1 MTQDVLQ
8 QYSAAAELLDAQ
20 DVMATPAEL
29 HGVLCGMLCGGAP
42 LRRDAWLQEFNE
54 LVNDGVASAWTVT
67 NVAPASQKASKNCS
81 GGSTMRW
88 TSRITDGLRPASART
103 IEGPYDRFGTK

>member
-42 LRRDAWLQEFNE
+42 LRRDAWLAMAQLAEQR
-54 LVNDGVASAWTVT
+54 NDVAAAT
-67 NVAPASQKASKNCS
+67 AAYREA
-81 GGSTMRW
+81 
-88 TSRITDGLRPASART
+88 AR
-103 IEGPYDRFGTK
+103 R